1 MNIWTMSD
9 SQGEPWSD
17 NPNAPRIP
25 YQVYF
30 REKTSFAGSLIGAIL
45 YGTPKTPYLHI
56 CLSALILFVWFV
68 LGMVILLFFK
78 CMAALFNPV
87 HRKGEGVKWELVSYT
102 VIMFSFVTVLT
113 AADLEI
119 LSISYIDNREFPG
132 IEGVIPPGPLGYE
145 WLISPDAL
153 GIVPH
158 VMFILCTWLAD
169 GLLVGSLFDSAF
181 AHQGV

>member
-1 MNIWTMSD
+1 MSD

-25 YQVYF
+25 YQVYVH
-30 REKTSFAGSLIGAIL
+30 EKAIFAGDLIGAIL
-45 YGTPKTPYLHI
+45 YGTPKTPYLYVRP
-56 CLSALILFVWFV
+56 SALILFVRLV
-68 LGMVILLFFK
+68 QGMVVVLFFK

-87 HRKGEGVKWELVSYT
+87 HRKGEGVKWELVSCT
-102 VIMFSFVTVLT
+102 VAMFSFVTVLT

-119 LSISYIDNREFPG
+119 LSTSYIDNREFPG
-132 IEGVIPPGPLGYE
+132 VEGVIPPGPPGYE
-145 WLISPDAL
+145 GFISLDGL

-169 GLLVGSLFDSAF
+169 GLLVGPLFDSAF
-181 AHQGV
+181 AHPGV

>member
-1 MNIWTMSD
+1 MSG

-25 YQVYF
+25 YQVYVH
-30 REKTSFAGSLIGAIL
+30 EKAIFAGDLIGAIL
-45 YGTPKTPYLHI
+45 YGTPKTPYLYVRP
-56 CLSALILFVWFV
+56 SAPILFVRLV
-68 LGMVILLFFK
+68 QGMVVVLFFK

-87 HRKGEGVKWELVSYT
+87 HREGEGAKWELVSCT
-102 VIMFSFVTVLT
+102 MAMFSFVTVLT

-119 LSISYIDNREFPG
+119 LSTSYIDNREFPG
-132 IEGVIPPGPLGYE
+132 IEGVIPPGPPGYE
-145 WLISPDAL
+145 GFISPDTL

-181 AHQGV
+181 AHPGV